1 MFADIPGPLLN
12 LIHLMNN
19 ISIFGG
25 VFVVFDTETGPL
37 RREKSRKPAL
47 S

>member
-1 MFADIPGPLLN
+1 MFADISGPLLN
-12 LIHLMNN
+12 PTHLMNN

-25 VFVVFDTETGPL
+25 VFVVFNTTGPL
-37 RREKSRKPAL
+37 GRKKSGKPAL